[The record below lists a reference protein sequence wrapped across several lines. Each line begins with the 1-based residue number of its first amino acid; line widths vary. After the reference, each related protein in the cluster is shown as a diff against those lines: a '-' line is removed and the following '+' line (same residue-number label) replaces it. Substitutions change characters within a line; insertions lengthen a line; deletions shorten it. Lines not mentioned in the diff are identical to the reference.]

1 MDENID
7 KNISKILNGANQS
20 ATDALKITSKRVI
33 QKIANKIART
43 RSRNYP
49 ETFSQIEEI
58 SIEIPKERYISAE
71 ELQQIISDLRL
82 I

>member
-1 MDENID
+1 MDENTD

-20 ATDALKITSKRVI
+20 ATDALKITSKREI
-33 QKIANKIART
+33 QKIVNKIART
-43 RSRNYP
+43 TSRNYP
-49 ETFSQIEEI
+49 ETFLQIEEI

-71 ELQQIISDLRL
+71 KLQQIISDLRL

>member
-20 ATDALKITSKRVI
+20 ATDALKITSKREI
-33 QKIANKIART
+33 QKIVNKIART
-43 RSRNYP
+43 TSRNYP
-49 ETFSQIEEI
+49 ETFLQIEEI
-58 SIEIPKERYISAE
+58 SIEIPKERLIKK
-71 ELQQIISDLRL
+71 LQQIISDLRL